1 MQFTDEQR
9 GPSGERRTPK
19 WFANYMILAA
29 ETILKLDRKDSNGN
43 ALPLQ
48 ERAEQILRAASGTRK
63 IEPRYFQ
70 LAWLIAHSPAFAGA
84 VSQTSG
90 DYVEGQQIE

>member
-1 MQFTDEQR
+1 MTEFIEQR
-9 GPSGERRTPK
+9 GPFGERRTQA
-19 WFANYMILAA
+19 WWINFMIVSA
-29 ETILKLDRKDSNGN
+29 EAILKLDRKDSNGN

-63 IEPRYFQ
+63 IEPRYFV
-70 LAWLIAHSPAFAGA
+70 LAWLVTHSPAFAGA

-90 DYVEGQQIE
+90 DYVEGQQLE

>member
-1 MQFTDEQR
+1 MPFTDEQL
-9 GPSGERRTPK
+9 GPSGERRTRE
-19 WFANYMILAA
+19 WFINFMILSA
-29 ETILKLDRKDSNGN
+29 EAILKLDRKDVNGN

-70 LAWLIAHSPAFAGA
+70 LAWIITHSPAFAGA

-90 DYVEGQQIE
+90 DYVEGQQLE